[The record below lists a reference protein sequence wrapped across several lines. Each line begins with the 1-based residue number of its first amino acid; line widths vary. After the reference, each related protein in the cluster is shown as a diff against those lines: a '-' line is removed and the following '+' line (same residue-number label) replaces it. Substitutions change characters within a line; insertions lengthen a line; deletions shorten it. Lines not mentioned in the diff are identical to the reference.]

1 MEDIEDK
8 ILVAL
13 QELER
18 WQNRKIKVKERL
30 ERNDADIMAESIIKI
45 IQNPELGNKLSYNAR
60 NKVEAQY
67 SREVVIQ
74 RWQSV
79 FHDYL

>member
-30 ERNDADIMAESIIKI
+30 ERDDADIS
-45 IQNPELGNKLSYNAR
+45 ELDRIDEQITHYEGLLQDMKKKMSSTDVSRTIFRSGN
-60 NKVEAQY
+60 Q
-67 SREVVIQ
+67 
-74 RWQSV
+74 
-79 FHDYL
+79 

>member
-30 ERNDADIMAESIIKI
+30 ERDDADISELDRINEQISHYQSLLHDMKKKMSSTDVSRMIFRSG
-45 IQNPELGNKLSYNAR
+45 NP
-60 NKVEAQY
+60 
-67 SREVVIQ
+67 
-74 RWQSV
+74 
-79 FHDYL
+79 

>member
-30 ERNDADIMAESIIKI
+30 ERGDADIS
-45 IQNPELGNKLSYNAR
+45 ELDRINEQISHYEGLLQDMKKKMSSTDVSRRIFRSGN
-60 NKVEAQY
+60 Q
-67 SREVVIQ
+67 
-74 RWQSV
+74 
-79 FHDYL
+79 